1 LVYNG
6 TESEEETM
14 GKRIFGLLIILAGV
28 LLLLNNLNIY
38 PIRDL
43 FDYLWP
49 SALVLIGVYSM
60 IEQRRISLFHLIITT
75 IGLIFLAISFNL
87 IERESVVNM
96 IIPGIV
102 ILIGLSLVFN
112 RRGVSVNISDKDD
125 IIAVFGGTKHKSNN
139 KRFEKIEV
147 SGVFGSADVDLSEI
161 ELKGDKGIVTIN
173 AVFGGADV
181 RLPKKYAVVV
191 AGSPVFGGF
200 EDKTTTTDVKVEG
213 KVIEVNYSVVFGA
226 IEIRD

>member
-1 LVYNG
+1 
-6 TESEEETM
+6 M

-28 LLLLNNLNIY
+28 LLLLDNLNIY

-60 IEQRRISLFHLIITT
+60 IEQRRVNLFHLIITT
-75 IGLIFLAISFNL
+75 IGLIFLAINFQL
-87 IERESVVNM
+87 IEREAIVNM
-96 IIPGIV
+96 IVPGIV
-102 ILIGLSLVFN
+102 ILFGLSLVFGH
-112 RRGVSVNISDKDD
+112 RGITVNISDKSDMV
-125 IIAVFGGTKHKSNN
+125 AVFGGSKHKSNN
-139 KRFEKIEV
+139 KQFEKYEV
-147 SGVFGSADVDLSEI
+147 SAVFGSADVDLSDI
-161 ELKGDKGIVTIN
+161 ELKGDKGVVTIN

-181 RLPKKYAVVV
+181 RLPRKYAVNVN
-191 AGSPVFGGF
+191 GGGPVFGGF
-200 EDKTTTTDVKVEG
+200 EDKTSSQDPKVAG